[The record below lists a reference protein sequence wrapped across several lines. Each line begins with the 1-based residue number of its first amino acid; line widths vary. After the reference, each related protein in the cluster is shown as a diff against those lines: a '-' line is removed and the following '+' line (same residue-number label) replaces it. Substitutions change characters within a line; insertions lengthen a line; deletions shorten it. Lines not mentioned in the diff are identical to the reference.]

1 MKVRK
6 DVEVVVKDGTFYVV
20 QPDGS
25 LLDCGP
31 AEPGEPLTGWFVEV
45 EQSESDAA

>member
-6 DVEVVVKDGTFYVV
+6 DVEVVVKDGKFYVL

-25 LLDCGP
+25 LVDYGR
-31 AEPGEPLTGWFVEV
+31 AEPGEPLVG
-45 EQSESDAA
+45 